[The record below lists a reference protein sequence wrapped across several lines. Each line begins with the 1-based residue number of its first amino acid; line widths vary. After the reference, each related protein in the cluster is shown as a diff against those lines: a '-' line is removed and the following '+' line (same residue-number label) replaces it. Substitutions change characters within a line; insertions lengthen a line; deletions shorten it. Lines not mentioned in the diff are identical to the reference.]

1 VTWKQLLGVAT
12 VTTQRYDCRC
22 EHVAAT

>member
-12 VTTQRYDCRC
+12 VTTRRYDCRC
-22 EHVAAT
+22 EHVVAT